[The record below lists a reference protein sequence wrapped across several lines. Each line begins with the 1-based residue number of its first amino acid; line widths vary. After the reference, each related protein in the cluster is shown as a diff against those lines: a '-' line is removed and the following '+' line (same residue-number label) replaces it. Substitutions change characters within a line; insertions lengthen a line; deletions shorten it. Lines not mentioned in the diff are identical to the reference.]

1 MENPV
6 GDRASKRVILV
17 GRIVFIWAVFIV
29 GRLGYLQVLKHDEF
43 VRAAKAQHQHRIQ
56 IPADRGE
63 ILDRTGIPLAISVRT
78 ESVVVNPQR
87 VADPQFFSAI
97 VAPAL
102 NLNSTELA
110 NKIAEY
116 QDRGAKKARG
126 RGFLVIKRH
135 LTEDEKYRLQ
145 PLRRTLPI
153 EILPDHQR
161 EYPNGLTGAHVI
173 GSLDSEGN
181 GNAGLEQK
189 LNNEMQGK
197 PGKMM
202 VLTGSRQ
209 DSYVSWVSEESV
221 QGTNLTLSIDRVIQH
236 DAEEFLAEGVKE
248 AAASSGTVIVMDP
261 QTGEV
266 LALANYPTFDPR
278 HEQPTPEEAEA
289 RHKNIA
295 VQIPCEPGSVMKM
308 ITVTMG
314 IDSGRFTPS
323 SGIFCENG
331 SFARPGRRAIHD
343 LHRMGNMD
351 VAGILIKSSNIGVAK
366 ISIASGPKTLYDYL
380 KRFGIGEK
388 TGIELPAESRGLLRH
403 LECKDSKDRWCWSP
417 ASHEYIAFGHEVGA
431 TAIQLARAVSVIANG
446 GLLVNPHIVLKKS
459 RPTDDGHIQNVP
471 IEFKNPIRVIRPETA
486 FTIRRIMESVVEEG
500 TGRRAAIPGY
510 SSGGKTGSAE
520 IFENGAW
527 QNRHNSSFIG
537 FAPVTNPR
545 VVVVVTLNRTP
556 KQGGIAAAP
565 IFSKVTETALRVL
578 QVPKDRPESD
588 IQPKPLTPA
597 ETDELPENRVAKAEA
612 LKKEKEKEKEELE
625 KKKLQAADQ
634 EPEAKPFSPLLVG
647 PKVPDFRGMAV
658 VAVLRQSATLGLPVE
673 IVGRGKA
680 RVQKPAPG
688 TILSSGERI
697 QVEFS
702 AAQ

>member
-1 MENPV
+1 MEIPV
-6 GDRASKRVILV
+6 GDKASKRVILV
-17 GRIVFIWAVFIV
+17 GRIVFIWSIAIA
-29 GRLGYLQVLKHDEF
+29 GRLGYLQVYKHDDF
-43 VRAAKAQHQHRIQ
+43 VKAARAQHQHKIR

-63 ILDRTGIPLAISVRT
+63 ILDRRGIPLAISVRT

-97 VAPAL
+97 LAPAL
-102 NLNSTELA
+102 DLDSKELA
-110 NKIAEY
+110 SKIAEY
-116 QDRGAKKARG
+116 QDRATSKGRS
-126 RGFLVIKRH
+126 RGFLMIKRH
-135 LTEDEKYRLQ
+135 LSEEEKYRLQ
-145 PLRRTLPI
+145 PLKRTLPI
-153 EILPDHQR
+153 EILPDHMR

-189 LNNEMQGK
+189 LNTEMQGK

-236 DAEEFLAEGVKE
+236 DAEAFLEQGVKE
-248 AAASSGTVIVMDP
+248 GSAASGTVIVMDP

-314 IDSGRFTPS
+314 IDSGRFTPQS
-323 SGIFCENG
+323 PIFCENG

-343 LHRMGNMD
+343 LHRMGQMD
-351 VAGILIKSSNIGVAK
+351 VAGVLIKSSNIGVAK

-380 KRFGIGEK
+380 KRFGIGDR

-403 LECKDSKDRWCWSP
+403 LEPRDAKDKWIWTPS
-417 ASHEYIAFGHEVGA
+417 SHEYIAFGHEVGA
-431 TAIQLARAVSVIANG
+431 TALQLARAVSVIANG
-446 GLLVNPHIVLKKS
+446 GLLVHPHLILKKT
-459 RPTDDGHIQNVP
+459 RATDDGRVENVP
-471 IEFKNPIRVIRPETA
+471 LDIKPPVRVIRAETA

-500 TGRRAAIPGY
+500 TGRRAAVPGY

-527 QNRHNSSFIG
+527 ERNRHNSSFIG
-537 FAPVTNPR
+537 FAPVTNPKI
-545 VVVVVTLNRTP
+545 VVVVTLNRTP

-565 IFSKVTETALRVL
+565 VFSKVSETALRVL

-588 IQPKPLTPA
+588 VQPKQPTPA
-597 ETDELPENRVAKAEA
+597 ETDELPENRMAKAEA
-612 LKKEKEKEKEELE
+612 LKKEKEAKEELE
-625 KKKLQAADQ
+625 RQAKLDGQ
-634 EPEAKPFSPLLVG
+634 EPEKTPYSPLLVG
-647 PKVPDFRGMAV
+647 PQVPDFRGMPV
-658 VAVLRQSATLGLPVE
+658 VAVLRVSATKGLPVE

-688 TILSSGERI
+688 SILAAGERI

>member
-17 GRIVFIWAVFIV
+17 GRIVLVWAVAIA
-29 GRLGYLQVLKHDEF
+29 GRLGYLQIYKHDDY
-43 VRAAKAQHQHRIQ
+43 VRLARAQHQHKIK

-63 ILDRTGIPLAISVRT
+63 ILDRRGIPLAISIRT
-78 ESVVVNPQR
+78 ESIVVNPQR
-87 VADPQFFSAI
+87 VADPQFFAAI
-97 VAPAL
+97 VAPIL
-102 NLNSTELA
+102 DLDGKELA
-110 NKIAEY
+110 DRITEY
-116 QDRGAKKARG
+116 QDRGKKGRS
-126 RGFLVIKRH
+126 RGFLMIKRH
-135 LTEDEKYRLQ
+135 LSEEERYRLQ

-161 EYPNGLTGAHVI
+161 LYPNGMTGAHVI
-173 GSLDSEGN
+173 GSLDAEGN

-189 LNNEMQGK
+189 LNSEMEGK

-236 DAEEFLAEGVKE
+236 AAEEYLAEGVKE
-248 AAASSGTVIVMDP
+248 GMAASGTVIAMDP

-266 LALANYPTFDPR
+266 LALANYPTFDPQ
-278 HEQPTPEEAEA
+278 HEQPTKDEAEA
-289 RHKNIA
+289 RHHNIA

-308 ITVTMG
+308 ITVSMG
-314 IDSGRFTPS
+314 IDTGRFTPTTP
-323 SGIFCENG
+323 IFCENG

-343 LHRMGNMD
+343 IHRMGMMD
-351 VAGILIKSSNIGVAK
+351 VAGVLIKSSNIGVAK
-366 ISIASGPKTLYDYL
+366 ISIAMGPKSLYDYL
-380 KRFGIGEK
+380 KRFGIGDR
-388 TGIELPAESRGLLRH
+388 TGIELPAESRGLLHH
-403 LECKDSKDRWCWSP
+403 LVCRDSKDNWCWTPS
-417 ASHEYIAFGHEVGA
+417 SHEYIAFGHEVGA
-431 TAIQLARAVSVIANG
+431 TAVQLARALSVIANG
-446 GLLVNPHIVLKKS
+446 GLLVHPHLILKKT
-459 RPTDDGHIQNVP
+459 RPTDDGKMENVP
-471 IEFKNPIRVIRPETA
+471 LDMPAPVRAIKAETA
-486 FTIRRIMESVVEEG
+486 FTVRRIMQDVVLEG

-565 IFSKVTETALRVL
+565 VFSKVAETALRVL
-578 QVPKDRPESD
+578 QVPKDLPDTD
-588 IQPKPLTPA
+588 IKQPQQTPA

-612 LKKEKEKEKEELE
+612 LRKEQEEE
-625 KKKLQAADQ
+625 ARKQKAAQ
-634 EPEAKPFSPLLVG
+634 EEEPVPPSPLLVG
-647 PKVPDFRGMAV
+647 PKVPDFRGMPV
-658 VAVLRQSATLGLPVE
+658 VAVLRESATKGLPVE
-673 IVGRGKA
+673 IVGRGRAK
-680 RVQKPAPG
+680 VQKPAPG
-688 TILSSGERI
+688 SILATGQRI